1 MQVPL
6 LNQAGEEISQIELRD
21 DIFGIEPNKAV
32 MHQAL
37 LRQNANARQGTHE
50 TKTRGMVSGGGKKPW
65 KQKGTGRARQ
75 GSTRAPHWKGGGVA
89 FGPHPRSY
97 EQKMPKK
104 MRRLAL
110 KSALAAKAQENQIVV
125 VDEIKL
131 DQAKTVTMR
140 RILSQLNAQPT
151 ALVLLSEANAEIS
164 RAAHNLENVKT
175 LRTNYLNVRD
185 LLRYEKLV
193 MSKAALS
200 AIETFFGNDAA
211 AADNFGTGDAFEA
224 DNKKQ
229 AEAAQATVAANGGK

>member
-6 LNQAGEEISQIELRD
+6 FNQAGEEISQIELRD

-37 LRQNANARQGTHE
+37 VRQNANARQGTHE
-50 TKTRGMVSGGGKKPW
+50 TKTRGFVRGGGKKPW

-75 GSTRAPHWKGGGVA
+75 GSTRAPHWKGGGVV

-104 MRRLAL
+104 MRHLAL
-110 KSALAAKAQENQIVV
+110 KSALAAKAQEHQIVV
-125 VDEIKL
+125 VEDIQL
-131 DQAKTVTMR
+131 DDAKTANMR
-140 RILSQLNAQPT
+140 RILTSLKAQPT
-151 ALVLLSEANAEIS
+151 ALVLLSEANESLA

-185 LLRYEKLV
+185 LLGYEKLV
-193 MSKAALS
+193 MSRAALS
-200 AIETFFGNDAA
+200 AVETFFDA
-211 AADNFGTGDAFEA
+211 E
-224 DNKKQ
+224 
-229 AEAAQATVAANGGK
+229 NGGK

>member
-6 LNQAGEEISQIELRD
+6 FNQAGEEISQIELRD

-37 LRQNANARQGTHE
+37 IRQNANARQGTHQ
-50 TKTRGMVSGGGKKPW
+50 TKTRGMVRGGGKKPW

-75 GSTRAPHWKGGGVA
+75 GSTRAPHWKGGGVV

-104 MRRLAL
+104 MRHLAL

-125 VDEIKL
+125 VDDIKL
-131 DQAKTVTMR
+131 DQVKTAAMR
-140 RILSQLNAQPT
+140 DVITSLKAQPT
-151 ALVLLSEANAEIS
+151 ALVLLPEPNESLS

-175 LRTNYLNVRD
+175 LRTSYLNVRD
-185 LLRYEKLV
+185 LLGYEKLV

-200 AIETFFGNDAA
+200 AVETFFDA
-211 AADNFGTGDAFEA
+211 G
-224 DNKKQ
+224 
-229 AEAAQATVAANGGK
+229 NGGK

>member
-6 LNQAGEEISQIELRD
+6 FNQAGEEISQIELRD

-37 LRQNANARQGTHE
+37 VRQNANARQGTHA
-50 TKTRGMVSGGGKKPW
+50 TKTRGFVRGGGKKPW

-75 GSTRAPHWKGGGVA
+75 GSTRAPHWKGGGVV

-104 MRRLAL
+104 MRHLAL
-110 KSALAAKAQENQIVV
+110 KSALAAKAQEHQIVV
-125 VDEIKL
+125 VEDIQL
-131 DQAKTVTMR
+131 DDAKTANMR
-140 RILSQLNAQPT
+140 RILLSLKALPT
-151 ALVLLSEANAEIS
+151 ALVLLPDANEALS

-185 LLRYEKLV
+185 LLGYEKLV
-193 MSKAALS
+193 LSKAALS
-200 AIETFFGNDAA
+200 AVETFFDA
-211 AADNFGTGDAFEA
+211 E
-224 DNKKQ
+224 
-229 AEAAQATVAANGGK
+229 NGGK

>member
-6 LNQAGEEISQIELRD
+6 FNQAGQEISQIELRD

-37 LRQNANARQGTHE
+37 VRQNANARQGNHQ
-50 TKTRGMVSGGGKKPW
+50 TKTRGMVNGGGKKPW

-75 GSTRAPHWKGGGVA
+75 GSTRAPHWKGGGVV

-104 MRRLAL
+104 MRHLAL

-131 DQAKTVTMR
+131 ESSKTRDMS
-140 RILSQLNAQPT
+140 RILSDLKATPT
-151 ALVLLSEANAEIS
+151 ALVLLPEANEELT

-175 LRTNYLNVRD
+175 LRANYLNIRD
-185 LLRYEKLV
+185 LLGYEKV
-193 MSKAALS
+193 IMSKAALN
-200 AIETFFGNDAA
+200 AVETFFDA
-211 AADNFGTGDAFEA
+211 G
-224 DNKKQ
+224 
-229 AEAAQATVAANGGK
+229 NGGK

>member
-6 LNQAGEEISQIELRD
+6 LNQAGQEISQIELRD

-37 LRQNANARQGTHE
+37 VRQNANARQGNHE
-50 TKTRGMVSGGGKKPW
+50 TKTRGMVRGGGKKPW

-75 GSTRAPHWKGGGVA
+75 GSTRAPHWKGGGVV

-97 EQKMPKK
+97 EQRMPKK

-131 DQAKTVTMR
+131 ENAKTADMR
-140 RILSQLNAQPT
+140 RILNGLQAQPT
-151 ALVLLSEANAEIS
+151 ALILLPEADASIS

-185 LLRYEKLV
+185 LLGYEKVV

-200 AIETFFGNDAA
+200 AVETYFDA
-211 AADNFGTGDAFEA
+211 G
-224 DNKKQ
+224 
-229 AEAAQATVAANGGK
+229 NGGN

>member
-6 LNQAGEEISQIELRD
+6 FNQAGEEISHIELRD

-37 LRQNANARQGTHE
+37 IRQNANARQGTHQ
-50 TKTRGMVSGGGKKPW
+50 TKTRGMVRGGGKKPW

-75 GSTRAPHWKGGGVA
+75 GSTRAPHWKGGGVV

-104 MRRLAL
+104 MRHLAL
-110 KSALAAKAQENQIVV
+110 RSALAAKARENQIVV

-131 DQAKTVTMR
+131 DRSKTAEMR
-140 RILSQLNAQPT
+140 QIITSLKAQPT
-151 ALVLLSEANAEIS
+151 ALVLLPEPNDSLS

-175 LRTNYLNVRD
+175 LRTSYLNVRD
-185 LLRYEKLV
+185 LLGYEKLV
-193 MSKAALS
+193 LSKAALS
-200 AIETFFGNDAA
+200 AVETFFDA
-211 AADNFGTGDAFEA
+211 G
-224 DNKKQ
+224 
-229 AEAAQATVAANGGK
+229 NGGK